1 MKDNTKPILEGN
13 INLIFL
19 KFLFNS
25 VFAMLIVAF
34 YIMIDTIFIGRGIGS
49 EGLAALNIALPVFNI
64 LNATGLLFG
73 MGGATALSVSRGKK
87 DIEESRR
94 IFSQTIITAI
104 TIGIIYSVLGIMFRE
119 QIAYALGASD
129 KNVKLVIAYLNGIL
143 FMSFSF
149 MLVHTISSFVRNDN
163 RPRLA
168 MIATVVGGIANII
181 LDYIFIFNFKMGM
194 TGASLATSISSFL
207 SLSILISHFFSKK
220 CSFKFIKFKFTL
232 DRLSRILLNGTASCI
247 IELSSGIVI
256 FVFNIAI
263 LNIIGDIGVSSYSII
278 ANISLICT
286 AIFTGIA
293 QAIQPIISINFGA
306 NKNDRVKRVK
316 NMALIS
322 AGIVGL
328 TFYIVGLTMPN
339 KIVSLFTS
347 ETGEII
353 DITING
359 IKYYFIGFLVMG
371 FNIVLGSYYQSRE
384 FSAISNYISLGRGVI
399 FIIIGLT
406 ILPRLFG
413 INGVWLTIIFSEI
426 MTLVSL
432 FIYVKFFR
440 KE

>member
-1 MKDNTKPILEGN
+1 MKDNTNPILEGN
-13 INLIFL
+13 INLIFF

-34 YIMIDTIFIGRGIGS
+34 YIMVDTIFIGRGIGS

-73 MGGATALSVSRGKK
+73 MGGATALSVSIGKK

-104 TIGIIYSVLGIMFRE
+104 SIGVLYSFLGIIFKE
-119 QIAYALGASD
+119 KIAYTLGASD
-129 KNVKLVIAYLNGIL
+129 NNIKLVVAYLDGIF

-168 MIATVVGGIANII
+168 MIATVTGGIINIV
-181 LDYIFIFNFKMGM
+181 LDYIFIFYFKMGM
-194 TGASLATSISSFL
+194 TGAALATSIASFL
-207 SLSILISHFFSKK
+207 SLLILISHFLNKK
-220 CSFKFIKFKFTL
+220 CSFKFVKFRFTIE
-232 DRLSRILLNGTASCI
+232 RLSRILLNGTASCI

-263 LNIIGDIGVSSYSII
+263 LNIIGDIGVSAYSII

-293 QAIQPIISINFGA
+293 QAIQPIISLNFGA
-306 NKNDRVKRVK
+306 NENERVKRVK
-316 NMALIS
+316 KMALIS
-322 AGIVGL
+322 AGIVGI
-328 TFYIVGLTMPN
+328 TFYIAGITIPN
-339 KIVSLFTS
+339 YIVSLFTN
-347 ETGEII
+347 ENGEII

-359 IKYYFIGFLVMG
+359 IRYYFIGFLVMG

-384 FSAISNYISLGRGVI
+384 FSAVSNCISLGRGII
-399 FIIIGLT
+399 FIIIGLI

-426 MTLVSL
+426 MTLISL

-440 KE
+440 KV